1 MEIQLDRFEEQ
12 IDEAI
17 LQRGLNY
24 FKKGYVTDVE
34 EIGPGDYEATVNG
47 RERKDMSRT
56 WKKSGLVITKPR

>member
-47 RERKDMSRT
+47 RDERKRDIYGSSACRE
-56 WKKSGLVITKPR
+56 RCRD